1 MVPPIMFLVTLES
14 PQCVEWHQGGLIVF
28 KPTLQELLILNNFV
42 EENSTKIK
50 TKYFKASS

>member
-1 MVPPIMFLVTLES
+1 MFLVTLES
-14 PQCVEWHQGGLIVF
+14 PQCVEWHQGDLIVF